1 MYYRYFWGAHYF
13 RSLTGKNKT
22 ITIIFSHVEFYIIL
36 PLHFH
41 SIPRSF
47 HSILHAL
54 PQIIQCQ
61 SIPLSVPVLSHS
73 IYPRLKISLPLSIP
87 IPLLYFSILISI
99 FCGFFSSHF
108 PYHFHSIFSPFP
120 KTDIKFLLTTF
131 LAFPIDSILLTPIFH
146 II

>member
-1 MYYRYFWGAHYF
+1 MYYRYFLGAHYF
-13 RSLTGKNKT
+13 KSLTGKNKT

-99 FCGFFSSHF
+99 FVNS
-108 PYHFHSIFSPFP
+108 FHLIFN
-120 KTDIKFLLTTF
+120 TTF
-131 LAFPIDSILLTPIFH
+131 ILLDSQKLIQNFSLQLSLPFQFDSILLTSIFH
-146 II
+146 LI